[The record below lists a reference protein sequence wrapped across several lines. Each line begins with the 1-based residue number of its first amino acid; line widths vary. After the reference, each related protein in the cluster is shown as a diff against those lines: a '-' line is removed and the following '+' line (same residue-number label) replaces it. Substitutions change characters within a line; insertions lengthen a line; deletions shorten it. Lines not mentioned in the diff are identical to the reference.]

1 MASLSKWFGA
11 KTHPCTDNDS
21 VLSCVEQTFDLVQMA
36 AHHSWGWAWDWP
48 AYPFDAWRRGVN
60 GKGWYHFF
68 RPHGWWQ
75 PQPIQVLMWVDVGW
89 CVPTQDKV
97 VPISAAR
104 QQRESLAS
112 YGYRGESQQHIC
124 KDWSELVCSPYCNSI
139 RTETPRFRK
148 VSFSGFQ
155 DLGHEFDLA
164 VWDNVIEFAEIALDG
179 LLEDWCQ
186 SASYTAD
193 LIISLNLVGTCWH
206 HVMKRYKEWMVNK
219 AVHWDGL
226 WMNLFILYKD
236 MQKARQ
242 DGGGCFSGWI
252 AFTLLQYNFGEQCP
266 WYSMRIV
273 HPLQGLFLLL
283 DIDEQGAIWI
293 HSRCHLRIP
302 HGCHFCKCSHSAAP
316 TPPGFIDVEEFIAG
330 CCRIHG
336 PAKVRK
342 SIGNHLHQ
350 QLNWCQPWLDFF
362 FWGHWSHY
370 SHVPGTKQK
379 WCWCLI
385 LCLFGGYMVIN
396 AAPGLVY
403 STPSYGWTGS
413 KAAYGAPRA
422 RSVGCGAHLF
432 VSCHESRRR
441 SCPPQECLSSAG
453 FATPVSAYAGEATT
467 HAACSVLYSNT
478 CCVSACYSNRLSST
492 WQVQSCVYGCHGIT
506 WCCLQSS
513 GVLALVWAWLLSQRV
528 PLRRGSMLLPH
539 WWCQPRGSQH
549 KLSSA
554 YRGDKRTQRRNC
566 SFWGFAGPSDIL
578 AAPCHERIPIA

>member
-1 MASLSKWFGA
+1 MDEPVHPVQRHA
-11 KTHPCTDNDS
+11 KSATG
-21 VLSCVEQTFDLVQMA
+21 
-36 AHHSWGWAWDWP
+36 WG
-48 AYPFDAWRRGVN
+48 GM
-60 GKGWYHFF
+60 FF
-68 RPHGWWQ
+68 RLNCLHTVTIQLWWAMSMIFNEDCSST
-75 PQPIQVLMWVDVGW
+75 PRSL
-89 CVPTQDKV
+89 
-97 VPISAAR
+97 
-104 QQRESLAS
+104 LAS
-112 YGYRGESQQHIC
+112 GH
-124 KDWSELVCSPYCNSI
+124 W
-139 RTETPRFRK
+139 RT
-148 VSFSGFQ
+148 
-155 DLGHEFDLA
+155 
-164 VWDNVIEFAEIALDG
+164 
-179 LLEDWCQ
+179 
-186 SASYTAD
+186 
-193 LIISLNLVGTCWH
+193 
-206 HVMKRYKEWMVNK
+206 
-219 AVHWDGL
+219 
-226 WMNLFILYKD
+226 
-236 MQKARQ
+236 
-242 DGGGCFSGWI
+242 
-252 AFTLLQYNFGEQCP
+252 
-266 WYSMRIV
+266 
-273 HPLQGLFLLL
+273 
-283 DIDEQGAIWI
+283 
-293 HSRCHLRIP
+293 RCHLNP
-302 HGCHFCKCSHSAAP
+302 FKMPFKDP
-316 TPPGFIDVEEFIAG
+316 TWMPFLQMPFANKTPGFIDVEEFIAG

-342 SIGNHLHQ
+342 SMGNHLHQ

-478 CCVSACYSNRLSST
+478 TCCVSACYSNRLSST

-513 GVLALVWAWLLSQRV
+513 GVLALVWRWLLSQRM